1 MIERQGVNPICPATF
16 ILGQYTSHLVLLFQR
31 LPGYAILYSNH
42 VLLMMEV
49 PSMSGMRVAV
59 IALTAWAVLALVCA
73 PAGAVTV
80 VRVGVYDT
88 PPLILLSEDG
98 IP

>member
-1 MIERQGVNPICPATF
+1 MSTPPVRQLSLRGA
-16 ILGQYTSHLVLLFQR
+16 YTPDLVLLFNVF
-31 LPGYAILYSNH
+31 PGCAILYLNH
-42 VLLMMEV
+42 VLLVMEV

-73 PAGAVTV
+73 PAGAATV